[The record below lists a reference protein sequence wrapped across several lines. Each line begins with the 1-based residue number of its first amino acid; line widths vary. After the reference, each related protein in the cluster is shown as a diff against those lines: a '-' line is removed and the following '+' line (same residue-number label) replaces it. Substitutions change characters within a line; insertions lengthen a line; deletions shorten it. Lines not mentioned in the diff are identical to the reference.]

1 MKFKD
6 SITDWVMPALLLTPH
21 IILLIAIFTFTVKTK
36 DIGAF
41 FSILTDLSGILFGLI
56 MTIIAI
62 LAFSH
67 WKRQLKAT
75 WDRETKIALKDDMY
89 SLEYNLS
96 KILELWH
103 SIENYSSAV
112 IQSNE
117 STPPEMIPPPPPS
130 IKGDIEE
137 SFIQLSSFDTYHKAN
152 FLSASEDV
160 VKNLKEMITSACRF
174 STDVNDTHKLIFDLL
189 DQKECGFITDKEFR
203 DEMEKN
209 NFDDIFHNY
218 LTASRLIMD
227 FSRNNPLD

>member
-21 IILLIAIFTFTVKTK
+21 IILLVAIFTFTVKIK
-36 DIGAF
+36 DFGASV
-41 FSILTDLSGILFGLI
+41 SILANLSGILFGLI
-56 MTIIAI
+56 MTTIAI

-96 KILELWH
+96 EILKLWRT
-103 SIENYSSAV
+103 IERYSFAM
-112 IQSNE
+112 INSNE

-130 IKGDIEE
+130 IEGDLKE
-137 SFIQLSSFDTYHKAN
+137 SFTQLSCFDTYHKAN
-152 FLSASEDV
+152 FLSASKDV
-160 VKNLKEMITSACRF
+160 VENLKEMITSARRF
-174 STDVNDTHKLIFDLL
+174 STDVEDVHESIFALL
-189 DQKECGFITDKEFR
+189 DQQCGNITNEKFR
-203 DEMEKN
+203 EEIKN
-209 NFDDIFHNY
+209 KNFDDIFNNY
-218 LTASRLIMD
+218 LKASRLIMD